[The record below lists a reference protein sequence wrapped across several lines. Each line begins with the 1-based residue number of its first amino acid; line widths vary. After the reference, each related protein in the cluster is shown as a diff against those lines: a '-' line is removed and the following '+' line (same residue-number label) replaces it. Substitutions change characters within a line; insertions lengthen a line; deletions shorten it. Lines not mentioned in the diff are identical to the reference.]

1 MQLICAVAL
10 NGIIGDSV
18 TNSIPWF
25 LPTDLKHFKEIT
37 TGKTIVMGAK
47 TYNSLGRNLPNR
59 RNVVLTRGQTK
70 LVAEPH
76 ATYASLAE
84 AVRAERDYIVIGG
97 EHIFGEALK
106 HLPETLHMTIVNIE
120 ADGDVRFPIL
130 GERML
135 RDEFRLLGGTLYRAS
150 NRSEW
155 MKENDI
161 EFQYVTFNRV

>member
-37 TGKTIVMGAK
+37 SGKTILMGAK
-47 TYNSLGRNLPNR
+47 THNSLGRNLPNR

-70 LVAEPH
+70 LIATPD
-76 ATYASLAE
+76 ATYTSLAE
-84 AVRAERDYIVIGG
+84 ANRGEREFIVIGG

-106 HLPETLHMTIVNIE
+106 HLPEILHMTIVDTN
-120 ADGDVRFPIL
+120 ADGDVRFPIN
-130 GERML
+130 GDRML
-135 RDEFRLLGGTLYRAS
+135 RDEFRLMDGTLYRAQD
-150 NRSEW
+150 RGPWLE
-155 MKENDI
+155 ENGLK
-161 EFQYVTFNRV
+161 FQYVTFVRV